1 MFKSWTI
8 EAGGGLTERR
18 NDIDPDSGR
27 KLIFRACNHCRV
39 KKLKCTGNRSGCQ
52 RCRDLLRTCNYDPG
66 GIGRRQKQ
74 RSRRSQDQNST
85 SDAND
90 SHHEQRLFALRADD
104 ETTTTLKEADGSSTV
119 SKIPVQELKYPN
131 QGASQTQPS
140 QEVQSQASYCAT
152 VFSHSSSATD
162 VSAESWDAGSKAIAS
177 PYHFDDFLAT
187 VGDTPSFPMDL
198 VALENTHCEAQRSV
212 TQQPPM
218 SITETPPV
226 NDNCLRAT
234 AELHALRTGQQQQM
248 LADAPYG
255 SIHVSNPTTRRF
267 APCLCLHRVILIMD
281 EVELVLGE
289 AAGGANS
296 SASTYKIDVVL
307 ATHREALRHAKTTL
321 DCNECRR
328 SIETMT
334 ILAFLV
340 EKLARICHR
349 MAAELGEKNPTDG
362 NNVQVSGSLDI
373 GCNMQPCGFGSYV
386 VESWEEGRLV
396 VSKLVELQLCGLRT
410 LVKQLAGTSQWMN
423 SDTMARRLAVTD
435 QLVSLAFSLLRPQTE

>member
-1 MFKSWTI
+1 MFKSWSI

-52 RCRDLLRTCNYDPG
+52 RCRDLLRTCNYDLG
-66 GIGRRQKQ
+66 GIGRRQNQ

-85 SDAND
+85 SNARD
-90 SHHEQRLFALRADD
+90 SHHEQRLLFLRADD
-104 ETTTTLKEADGSSTV
+104 ETATTLEDTNRSSTD
-119 SKIPVQELKYPN
+119 SKLPGRRLEYTS
-131 QGASQTQPS
+131 QGPPEAQSS
-140 QEVQSQASYCAT
+140 QEVQPLASYCAT
-152 VFSHSSSATD
+152 EFSHSSPATG
-162 VSAESWDAGSKAIAS
+162 VSAESWDAVNEDIAS
-177 PYHFDDFLAT
+177 PYHFNDFLAT
-187 VGDTPSFPMDL
+187 RGDTPCFPLDL
-198 VALENTHCEAQRSV
+198 VTLENANCEVRQSA
-212 TQQPPM
+212 TQQTRT
-218 SITETPPV
+218 STTESPPV
-226 NDNCLRAT
+226 NSIGLKVT
-234 AELHALRTGQQQQM
+234 AEVQGLRQQQQV

-255 SIHVSNPTTRRF
+255 STHFSNPTTRTF

-281 EVELVLGE
+281 EIEVILGE
-289 AAGGANS
+289 AAA
-296 SASTYKIDVVL
+296 SADNPASAYKIDVVL
-307 ATHREALRHAKTTL
+307 ATHREALRHARTTL
-321 DCNECRR
+321 DCNECQR

-349 MAAELGEKNPTDG
+349 MVAELGEKNPTG
-362 NNVQVSGSLDI
+362 GGNVQISGSLDI
-373 GCNMQPCGFGSYV
+373 GCNMQPCGFGSYE

-396 VSKLVELQLCGLRT
+396 VSKLVELQLCGLHT
-410 LVKQLAGTSQWMN
+410 LVKRLAGTSQWMN